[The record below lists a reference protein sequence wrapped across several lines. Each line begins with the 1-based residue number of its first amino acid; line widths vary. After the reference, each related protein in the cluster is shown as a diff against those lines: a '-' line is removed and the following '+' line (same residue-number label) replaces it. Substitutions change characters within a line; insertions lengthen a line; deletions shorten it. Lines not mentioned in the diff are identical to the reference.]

1 MSLALEQR
9 RKPRW
14 SERRFGLQIALVQA
28 LCHCQLP
35 RGSSVDFFI
44 EDQKY
49 ACQLGERPNIN
60 VLSTSLGRSKR
71 KQIIYHTRG
80 GGTLWKST
88 QTHAPQISPR
98 GASVA
103 PWMSNACGNPIVKD
117 LSEAELLGYGEAFS
131 WRIGSFIASAGNHHR
146 DICLSLCLN
155 ESGPWTRHLRLRIAH
170 LRSVLQREESLWK
183 ASHVKGTRLVADGLT
198 KLMVGQAFSAFAQL
212 LHVPGGSSQEI
223 CLIQR

>member
-1 MSLALEQR
+1 MSHLALEQR
-9 RKPRW
+9 RKPKW

-44 EDQKY
+44 EDRKY

-117 LSEAELLGYGEAFS
+117 LSCSLRRRRSCLDMGKL
-131 WRIGSFIASAGNHHR
+131 SAGESVASLQVLE
-146 DICLSLCLN
+146 ITTETSVCL
-155 ESGPWTRHLRLRIAH
+155 
-170 LRSVLQREESLWK
+170 
-183 ASHVKGTRLVADGLT
+183 
-198 KLMVGQAFSAFAQL
+198 FA
-212 LHVPGGSSQEI
+212 
-223 CLIQR
+223 

>member
-1 MSLALEQR
+1 MGCKSHSSR
-9 RKPRW
+9 HCV
-14 SERRFGLQIALVQA
+14 IAN
-28 LCHCQLP
+28 CHGGHQ
-35 RGSSVDFFI
+35 
-44 EDQKY
+44 
-49 ACQLGERPNIN
+49 
-60 VLSTSLGRSKR
+60 STSSSKTENMLVSWGSVPTSTSCLGRRSKR

-88 QTHAPQISPR
+88 QTHAPVAPVQISPR

-103 PWMSNACGNPIVKD
+103 PWMSNSCGNPIVKD

-131 WRIGSFIASAGNHHR
+131 WRIGSFITSAGNHHR

-183 ASHVKGTRLVADGLT
+183 ASHVKRTRLVADGLT

>member
-1 MSLALEQR
+1 MWESNRQR
-9 RKPRW
+9 
-14 SERRFGLQIALVQA
+14 FVVQ
-28 LCHCQLP
+28 
-35 RGSSVDFFI
+35 
-44 EDQKY
+44 
-49 ACQLGERPNIN
+49 
-60 VLSTSLGRSKR
+60 ST
-71 KQIIYHTRG
+71 
-80 GGTLWKST
+80 
-88 QTHAPQISPR
+88 A
-98 GASVA
+98 
-103 PWMSNACGNPIVKD
+103 
-117 LSEAELLGYGEAFS
+117 EAELLGYGEAFS

-198 KLMVGQAFSAFAQL
+198 KPMVGQAFSAFAQL